1 MISSIHNNCLGCS
14 CGWHWWMMQ
23 FLSSFQCI
31 RKFTLAE
38 KSAQGI
44 SKHIYR
50 DAQTGMINVS
60 IPPQILPTPIYLLSA
75 GRQTGNWFVT
85 HGARHTQPHKAERG
99 QLFAL
104 TQRAHTFFHEKATNH
119 LWPDREACVTK
130 ILSLFSKK
138 EICTQNGSTFCSA
151 HVEKKPGSSR
161 GGRSL
166 WTFIF
171 FFIPSQARHK
181 DSALCDGL
189 DEARF
194 LVNSPSATLWYG
206 LNRSRLHPHYT
217 QTE

>member
-1 MISSIHNNCLGCS
+1 MFPFHPKYCPHLYIYYQQGGKQEIGLLHMVQDTRSLTKQREANFLH
-14 CGWHWWMMQ
+14 WH
-23 FLSSFQCI
+23 S
-31 RKFTLAE
+31 
-38 KSAQGI
+38 
-44 SKHIYR
+44 
-50 DAQTGMINVS
+50 
-60 IPPQILPTPIYLLSA
+60 
-75 GRQTGNWFVT
+75 
-85 HGARHTQPHKAERG
+85 
-99 QLFAL
+99 
-104 TQRAHTFFHEKATNH
+104 AHTHFSMKRQQTIYDLTE
-119 LWPDREACVTK
+119 EACVTK

-166 WTFIF
+166 WTFYL